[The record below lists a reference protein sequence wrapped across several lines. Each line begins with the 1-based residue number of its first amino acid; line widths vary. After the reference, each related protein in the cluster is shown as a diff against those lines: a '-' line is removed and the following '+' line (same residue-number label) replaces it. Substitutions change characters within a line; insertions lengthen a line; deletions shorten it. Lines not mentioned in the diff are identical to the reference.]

1 MADFWQDLFD
11 IPEEKALQIKGGMKI
26 SFSRQELKDYF
37 DILLDIRPLERLAG
51 ETACWVLIPSTT
63 GVYSF
68 SIIFWVTKSLVLA
81 SLGSLGFM
89 MSFSLL
95 NQGAYNYF
103 INKDFVRVF
112 VHLITKVLYLIAAAL
127 LLYKNGHTLFIS
139 LSPFLWYIFID
150 RIPILYLISELL
162 VAKTKSWM
170 YKLPD
175 PDGVLRQ
182 VGWYWARRYHLTQSE
197 SGRVTG
203 SER

>member
-1 MADFWQDLFD
+1 MTDFWKDLFD
-11 IPEEKALQIKGGMKI
+11 IPEEKAIQIKGGMKI
-26 SFSRQELKDYF
+26 GFSRQELEDYF
-37 DILLDIRPLERLAG
+37 NILLEERPLERMAG
-51 ETACWVLIPSTT
+51 EAACWVLIPSTA

-68 SIIFWVTKSLVLA
+68 PIILWVTQSLALA

-103 INKDFVRVF
+103 INRYFIQIL
-112 VHLITKVLYLIAAAL
+112 VHLIPKVLFLTAAAL
-127 LLYKNGHTLFIS
+127 LLYKNGYSLLIS
-139 LSPFLWYIFID
+139 LFPFLWYIFID
-150 RIPILYLISELL
+150 RIPVLYLISELFL
-162 VAKTKSWM
+162 AKTKGWM

-203 SER
+203 YEH